1 MTMRRRI
8 RQATGPTT
16 AGLAAPAILARP
28 GFGRS
33 PGAVE
38 VVSRDGPL
46 RPDMTGRGVAVDLS
60 THGSEDE
67 AARGRGFDV
76 APPSVADVAGR
87 RKGDA
92 PLLQP
97 IDGSKVRTGDGL
109 PSLGRDPIPLGAVQ
123 PGERVAIPR
132 DRGTEAMT
140 LGAAVLEGGPGAE
153 VSRGKLR
160 TRRAEG
166 RTAAARRLS
175 ATVGTAETPS
185 NLRRWRADAPDSA
198 PALRESADR
207 IADAA

>member
-16 AGLAAPAILARP
+16 VILARP

-33 PGAVE
+33 PGAIE
-38 VVSRDGPL
+38 VVSWDGPL
-46 RPDMTGRGVAVDLS
+46 RPDMTGRGVAVDRS
-60 THGSEDE
+60 IHGCEDE
-67 AARGRGFDV
+67 AARGGGFDV
-76 APPSVADVAGR
+76 VPPSVADV
-87 RKGDA
+87 A

-109 PSLGRDPIPLGAVQ
+109 PSLGCDPIPLGAVQ

-166 RTAAARRLS
+166 HAAARRLS
-175 ATVGTAETPS
+175 TAVGTGETPS

-198 PALRESADR
+198 PALREGADR